1 MNDTRQLKDL
11 SGIGP
16 AMMRDFEILGVRSVD
31 ELSDCDPRELYERL
45 CVATGE
51 RKDPCCEDV
60 FRCAVAQARNPHLPA
75 EQRNWWY
82 WTKVRKAR
90 AARA

>member
-1 MNDTRQLKDL
+1 MNDTRRLNDL
-11 SGIGP
+11 AGIGP
-16 AMMRDFEILGVRSVD
+16 AMMRDFEVLGIRSV
-31 ELSDCDPRELYERL
+31 EQLADCDARELYDRL
-45 CVATGE
+45 CMITGD
-51 RKDPCCEDV
+51 RHDPCCEDV